1 MSDRESQVAKYR
13 RVLRAAA
20 VLCIPASIIMLI
32 NLSRLNRTAAT
43 GLVRTIYVAGWW
55 GSAAVLVLMGC
66 QLIRMWILLRRLE
79 KKYQKL

>member
-1 MSDRESQVAKYR
+1 
-13 RVLRAAA
+13 
-20 VLCIPASIIMLI
+20 MLI

-66 QLIRMWILLRRLE
+66 QMIRMWVQLRRLE
-79 KKYQKL
+79 KRYQKL